1 MIVTCINCVKR
12 FEIDSSLITDS
23 GRLLKCSSCNHEW
36 FFKKDLV
43 IENSTPEVIEP
54 IKNDISETVELLD
67 KVVKKDLVTE
77 NSTPEVIEPI
87 KNDISETIE
96 LLDKVVKKDIVK
108 EKVSIMPKDKKNYNI
123 LGLTIVFII
132 SFIALIIVVDTFQ
145 NFVSGI
151 VPDIEFLLYNLY
163 ETINDIVLFIKDLI

>member
-43 IENSTPEVIEP
+43 I
-54 IKNDISETVELLD
+54 
-67 KVVKKDLVTE
+67 E

>member
-43 IENSTPEVIEP
+43 IENSTPEVIKP
-54 IKNDISETVELLD
+54 IKNDIPETTELLD
-67 KVVKKDLVTE
+67 KVVKKDLV
-77 NSTPEVIEPI
+77 
-87 KNDISETIE
+87 
-96 LLDKVVKKDIVK
+96 K
-108 EKVSIMPKDKKNYNI
+108 EKVSIIPKNKKNYNI

-151 VPDIEFLLYNLY
+151 VPDIEFLLYN
-163 ETINDIVLFIKDLI
+163 

>member
-43 IENSTPEVIEP
+43 IENSTPEVIKP
-54 IKNDISETVELLD
+54 IKNDIPETTELLD
-67 KVVKKDLVTE
+67 KVVKKDLV
-77 NSTPEVIEPI
+77 
-87 KNDISETIE
+87 
-96 LLDKVVKKDIVK
+96 K
-108 EKVSIMPKDKKNYNI
+108 EKVSIIPKNKKNYNI